1 VIESGAAYA
10 ELSRN
15 LARRLDAPDE
25 FAALTRAC
33 AQLLSQTGQ
42 HRPPVSLKSI
52 GRALGIE
59 YEYEKAAAGNEEASL
74 SFSDGRMRLHI
85 SRNRFRSNPRR
96 ARFSIAHEMAHVI
109 LIRAL
114 GPGAIDAGESD
125 RASYEAVERLCD
137 FAASHLL
144 LPREQLAAA
153 LRERGIGRG
162 GTWAL
167 TTLFEVSQEALFRSI
182 ADLVP
187 DGSVLLWRRYRRNA
201 REDLTWRVWGSYTPL
216 HAISNRPWLPRGC
229 TLKHLAIGHLLDHA
243 EPDRAVLARDVELQL
258 NGPVTRHDL
267 VATRWSDSYRQIS
280 MDGVSEASRG
290 RPQEFTSDCLVTVLG
305 RKDRVDPRLF
315 QARS

>member
-1 VIESGAAYA
+1 MIDSGAAYA

-42 HRPPVSLKSI
+42 NRPPVSLKSI
-52 GRALGIE
+52 GKALGIE
-59 YEYEKAAAGNEEASL
+59 YEYDKVAAGNEEASL
-74 SFSDGRMRLHI
+74 SFSDGRMQLHI

-114 GPGAIDAGESD
+114 GPDAIDASESD
-125 RASYEAVERLCD
+125 LASYQAVERLCD

-153 LRERGIGRG
+153 LTERGIGRG
-162 GTWAL
+162 GTSEL
-167 TTLFEVSQEALFRSI
+167 TSLFEVSQEALFRSI

-187 DGSVLLWRRYRRNA
+187 DGSVLLWRRYRRNP
-201 REDLTWRVWGSYTPL
+201 REDLTWRVWGSYAPL
-216 HAISNRPWLPRGC
+216 HATSNRPWLPRGC
-229 TLKHLAIGHLLDHA
+229 TLKHLAIGHLLDYIQ
-243 EPDRAVLARDVELQL
+243 PDQAMLARDVELQL
-258 NGPVTRHDL
+258 NGPPTRYDL
-267 VATRWSDSYRQIS
+267 VATRWSSAYRQTS
-280 MDGVSEASRG
+280 MDGVPESPRG
-290 RPQEFTSDCLVTVLG
+290 RAQESTSDCLVTVLG
-305 RKDRVDPRLF
+305 RKDRIDPRLF
-315 QARS
+315 RAGS